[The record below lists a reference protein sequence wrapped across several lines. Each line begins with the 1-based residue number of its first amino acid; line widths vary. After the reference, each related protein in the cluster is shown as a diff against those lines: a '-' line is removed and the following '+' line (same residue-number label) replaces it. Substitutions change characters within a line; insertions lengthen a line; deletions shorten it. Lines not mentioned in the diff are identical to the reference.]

1 MRITKTDKKDNQVFL
16 SYDCEFSMVEDGYT
30 MEVVPTFGDTYLL
43 SVCMMDAVEE
53 EQRCGEYWILM
64 PPDASTTI
72 LDKTDPRHQV
82 LLLVDK
88 NEYEKKNE
96 LVLYVPTS
104 HVLMHDADMLG
115 IQLLTYHRSHQF
127 LLIDEVGPKLNILFL
142 ALSSVW
148 LGLFHVKSCCNCSVM
163 IPPVSTPTLRRPAGT
178 TNPRAPSF
186 TPRT

>member
-16 SYDCEFSMVEDGYT
+16 SYDCELSMVEDGYT

-43 SVCMMDAVEE
+43 SVCMMDTVEDL
-53 EQRCGEYWILM
+53 QRCGEYWILI
-64 PPDASTTI
+64 PPDATTTI

-96 LVLYVPTS
+96 LVVYVPTS

-115 IQLLTYHRSHQF
+115 IQLLTYHRFHQF
-127 LLIDEVGPKLNILFL
+127 PSIDKVLLKVYSCS
-142 ALSSVW
+142 ALTP
-148 LGLFHVKSCCNCSVM
+148 L
-163 IPPVSTPTLRRPAGT
+163 VSTPTPRSPAGT

>member
-43 SVCMMDAVEE
+43 SVCMMDVVEE
-53 EQRCGEYWILM
+53 SQRCGEYWILI

-72 LDKTDPRHQV
+72 LDKNDPQHQV

-88 NEYEKKNE
+88 NEYDKKNE

-104 HVLMHDADMLG
+104 HVLMHHADMLG
-115 IQLLTYHRSHQF
+115 IQLLTYHRSVHWNCF
-127 LLIDEVGPKLNILFL
+127 LFKLD
-142 ALSSVW
+142 V
-148 LGLFHVKSCCNCSVM
+148 CSVM
-163 IPPVSTPTLRRPAGT
+163 TLLVVTPTLTRPVGII
-178 TNPRAPSF
+178 NLRVPSF
-186 TPRT
+186 TPRM